1 MDAGSTALVGN
12 RGEMVSIEIARVTQ
26 AGRTKMAG
34 RGVNLKT
41 EEMMMEVR
49 QDGQA
54 QLILCVTFSHPRFK
68 KSSRGS
74 SLKTQK

>member
-1 MDAGSTALVGN
+1 MDAGSRALVGN

-41 EEMMMEVR
+41 EEVMMEVR

-54 QLILCVTFSHPRFK
+54 QLILCVTSSHPRFR
-68 KSSRGS
+68 KSSLGS
-74 SLKTQK
+74 SHKTKK